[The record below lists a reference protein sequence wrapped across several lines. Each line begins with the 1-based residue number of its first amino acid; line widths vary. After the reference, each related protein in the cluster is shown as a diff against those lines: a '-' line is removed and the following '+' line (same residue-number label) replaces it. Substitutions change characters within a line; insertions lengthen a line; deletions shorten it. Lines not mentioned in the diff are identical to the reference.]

1 MESFASPIR
10 IPVVP
15 ASVLHRWLVAGHIV
29 TFAGLIWFF
38 PFGPHA
44 ALLEFIVAAS
54 LILEIRSLG
63 TPNARCQV
71 LLLGRDD
78 VWSCVTPGG
87 ERIRATLLPGFF
99 VSTRLVILRV
109 KPVGARPLHVVLT
122 GANTPPGAFRRLRV
136 RLKYTAIGTHAAG

>member
-10 IPVVP
+10 IPVIP
-15 ASVLHRWLVAGHIV
+15 ATALHRWLVTGHIV

-44 ALLEFIVAAS
+44 AALMLVVVAS
-54 LILEIRSLG
+54 LVLEMRSVG
-63 TPNARCQV
+63 RPNGRCKV

-78 VWSCVTPGG
+78 VWLLLTAGG
-87 ERIRATLLPGFF
+87 ERIRATLMPGFF
-99 VSTRLVILRV
+99 VSTRLVILRL
-109 KPVGARPLHVVLT
+109 KPAGARPLHFVLT

-136 RLKYTAIGTHAAG
+136 RLRHPANPARADG